1 MNIDPL
7 LDAPAAVKLHLA
19 AALSALVLGSVIL
32 LRTKGTAVHKVLG
45 RIWAALMVLV
55 AGGSFWIR
63 GINEGRFSAIH
74 LLSVFTLAML
84 GLALWHIRHGNVRG
98 HRRAMI
104 GTYLGGLVGAGLG
117 ALVPG
122 RLLSKVLFGF

>member
-1 MNIDPL
+1 MNLAPILVAPL
-7 LDAPAAVKLHLA
+7 AVKIHLA
-19 AALSALVLGSVIL
+19 AALIALALGGVIL
-32 LRTKGTAVHKVLG
+32 MRPKGTTIHKALG
-45 RIWAALMVLV
+45 RGWAALMLV
-55 AGGSFWIR
+55 VAIGSFFIR

-84 GLALWHIRHGNVRG
+84 ARALWHIRHGNVRG
-98 HRRAMI
+98 HRRAML

-117 ALVPG
+117 AFFPG